1 VSLGK
6 KRVVMNQKKIQLL
19 KNLRIVLAIAWK
31 DILEGWKNKIILT
44 SILTAIFLVAFYTYL
59 PDLTRGDELPL
70 LVIYDPEEYIENK
83 DTVNLTDFNHRVE
96 SEENI
101 FFYELRDHETPVI
114 GVKLEQDPHQS
125 KSTSPL
131 ILQGYTPYWM
141 NSAQVESIKSSAEV
155 ALQSVLNTSVRIN
168 TDGNIVYPIMDNH
181 PYGKTFVATAGLLVQ
196 LALLGLSMA
205 PQLIVEEKENQTL
218 QAIIVSPANFMHF
231 ILGKTLAVLF
241 YTTLTTII
249 GLIFVGPLVIHWGLV
264 LLSLFIGMSTLILPG
279 ILLGVLLKSKGQIQ
293 IWIWVMFIPIIL
305 PIFFSIVRILP
316 KWLMNIIDWWPTV
329 ALARLLRA
337 GFTLNPPLNTY
348 GGEIIYLLSLSLV
361 VLLITLW
368 IVKQQTI
375 KGN

>member
-101 FFYELRDHETPVI
+101 FLYELRDHETPVI

-168 TDGNIVYPIMDNH
+168 TDGNIVYPIMDNN

-293 IWIWVMFIPIIL
+293 IWVWVMFIPIIL

>member
-1 VSLGK
+1 
-6 KRVVMNQKKIQLL
+6 MNQKKIQLL

-101 FFYELRDHETPVI
+101 FLYQLRDHETPVI

-141 NSAQVESIKSSAEV
+141 NSAQVESIKSSAEL
-155 ALQSVLNTSVRIN
+155 ALQSVLNTKVRIN
-168 TDGNIVYPIMDNH
+168 IDGNIVYPIMDNH

-279 ILLGVLLKSKGQIQ
+279 ILLGVLLKSKQQIQ
-293 IWIWVMFIPIIL
+293 IWVWVMFIPIIL

>member
-70 LVIYDPEEYIENK
+70 LVIYDPNEYIENK

-101 FFYELRDHETPVI
+101 FLYELRDHETPVI

-141 NSAQVESIKSSAEV
+141 NSAHVESIKSSAEV

-279 ILLGVLLKSKGQIQ
+279 ILLGVLLKSKQQIQ
-293 IWIWVMFIPIIL
+293 IWVWVMFIPIIL